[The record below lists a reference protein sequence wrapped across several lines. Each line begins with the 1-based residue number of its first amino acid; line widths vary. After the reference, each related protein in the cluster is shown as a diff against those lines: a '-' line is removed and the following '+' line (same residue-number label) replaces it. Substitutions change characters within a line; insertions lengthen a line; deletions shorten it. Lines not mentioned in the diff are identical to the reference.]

1 MTKNNTIDIS
11 QLSARDIEQLLAKK
25 KQEESKKVQK
35 EKLKYE
41 AARDAVID
49 ELILEAQQVSGA
61 MARLKAKVAILM
73 DQQQVKLAEYGKI
86 RSNSKGGFSIMDTNG
101 LNKITR
107 RLDTEPSWD
116 ERAHKGV
123 ELIQSFLFD
132 TVKKKDQETF
142 ELLLSFLV
150 KNKKGELEYS
160 QVFRMME
167 HEHLYSDERWNEG
180 LRLLKE
186 GYQLYYKG
194 FGYEF
199 RVKSVG
205 EKWQN
210 IVLTFSSL

>member
-11 QLSARDIEQLLAKK
+11 QLSLRQLEELMAKK
-25 KQEESKKVQK
+25 KKEEDRKTQK

-41 AARDAVID
+41 KERDAIID

-61 MARLKAKVAILM
+61 MQRFKAKAALFM
-73 DQQQVKLAEYGKI
+73 EKQQVKLSEYGKI

-101 LNKITR
+101 LYKITR

-132 TVKKKDQETF
+132 TVKKKDLEMF

-160 QVFRMME
+160 QVFRMMQ
-167 HEHLYSDERWNEG
+167 HENLYSDERWIEG

-186 GYQLYYKG
+186 GYQIYYKG

-199 RVKSVG
+199 KYKLAG
-205 EKWQN
+205 EKWEN
-210 IVLTFSSL
+210 IVLSFSSL